1 MQPMLMM
8 VVMIA
13 VFYLIAV
20 RPQAKR
26 QREHQAMLAQ
36 LGADDVVVTRGGVIG
51 RIAEVAGDVLVLE
64 VQDRVRIP
72 VPRAYVESRW
82 TGAVPQAGQP
92 AS

>member
-1 MQPMLMM
+1 MLLM

-13 VFYLIAV
+13 VFYLLAV

-51 RIAEVAGDVLVLE
+51 RIAEVAGEVLVLE
-64 VQDRVRIP
+64 VQGVRIP
-72 VPRAYVESRW
+72 VPRAYVEARW
-82 TGAVPQAGQP
+82 TGTLPQAGQP
-92 AS
+92 A